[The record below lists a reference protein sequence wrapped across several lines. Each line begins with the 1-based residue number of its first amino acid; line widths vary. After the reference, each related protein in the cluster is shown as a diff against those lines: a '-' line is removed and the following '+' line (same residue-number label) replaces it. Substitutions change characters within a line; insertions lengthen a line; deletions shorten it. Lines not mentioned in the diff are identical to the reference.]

1 MQQLPK
7 LMSMK
12 DVMATLNV
20 SRQRV
25 YEFIRKDQLHPQSTA
40 AGKIFLES
48 EVMAFKKGHDQRKKE
63 RAQKSKKK

>member
-1 MQQLPK
+1 MEHLPQ

-12 DVMATLNV
+12 DVMAALGV

-25 YEFIRKDQLHPQSTA
+25 YEFIRKDKLHPQTTA

-48 EVMAFKKGHDQRKKE
+48 EVMAFKKE
-63 RAQKSKKK
+63 RAQRLKSKRK